1 MVTGKEELVIWASIL
16 PIDDVEDQLDELP
29 NVEENSSGKSDIL
42 TACL

>member
-1 MVTGKEELVIWASIL
+1 MVTGDDELVIWASIL

-29 NVEENSSGKSDIL
+29 NVEENSSGKSEIL

>member
-1 MVTGKEELVIWASIL
+1 MVTGDDELVIWASML

-29 NVEENSSGKSDIL
+29 NVEENSSGKSEIL